1 MLNLHIL
8 YSLQLLKLHCA
19 EVLLN
24 IKFWLT
30 LFSDKNAW
38 NALLYQSTLWT
49 PHFSSSNIL
58 SCLIFQLAPRLQSRL
73 KCKIPP
79 VCPVPTL
86 WHYHPVKWHR
96 NWIPIHSD
104 MFHTNQYYLYLS
116 LLHFHHSFLHIS
128 PVTHPC
134 IAAPLL
140 LICFLF
146 PINLLMSNIKRYQLI
161 CSLHQPSK
169 LHKTNQANLTDWY
182 QIFAPKIVT
191 TSRGSVGSF

>member
-58 SCLIFQLAPRLQSRL
+58 SCLIFQLSPRLQSRL

-116 LLHFHHSFLHIS
+116 HFTFITHSSTFLQW
-128 PVTHPC
+128 PTH
-134 IAAPLL
+134 A
-140 LICFLF
+140 
-146 PINLLMSNIKRYQLI
+146 
-161 CSLHQPSK
+161 SLHRYFSFVSYFQSICWC
-169 LHKTNQANLTDWY
+169 Q
-182 QIFAPKIVT
+182 
-191 TSRGSVGSF
+191 TSRDIN